1 MCCITDALRTNLLH
15 VVLRLVV
22 PSPRL
27 VQALCLIELLHHIL
41 PVVPQGLD
49 PLAVVLN
56 LALQSAYLRF
66 LPVDLP
72 QNKRKHMTASHT
84 SPTHH

>member
-1 MCCITDALRTNLLH
+1 MCCITDALHTNLLH

-27 VQALCLIELLHHIL
+27 VQALRLIELLHHIL

-56 LALQSAYLRF
+56 LALQSVYLRF
-66 LPVDLP
+66 FPVDLP
-72 QNKRKHMTASHT
+72 QNKRKHTNASHT
-84 SPTHH
+84 GPTHH